1 VPSFF
6 SLLVAWEFTPVCEIN
21 DADIAVFVTGSM
33 FDTYWYALTALNLVC
48 PCSSDIRP
56 FFSNGLP

>member
-1 VPSFF
+1 LSSSVPSFF

-33 FDTYWYALTALNLVC
+33 FDAYRLR
-48 PCSSDIRP
+48 S
-56 FFSNGLP
+56 LP